1 MKYTDLVKKCNEVAN
16 YFCLDSLK
24 TDESQAADAK
34 RSEAAAR
41 IREWLQAEGVKPFD
55 KSKRKYHFEDCDN
68 YLHTAFYETNIY
80 IRKQNKTR
88 TLHNI
93 VRAKSEK
100 QKEQQQKQLDEAW
113 AETLKIREENIK
125 KREREELM
133 KKIASAKTTKAE
145 LIELLKQQIAM

>member
-1 MKYTDLVKKCNEVAN
+1 MKYNELVNKCKEVAN
-16 YFCLDSLK
+16 EFCLNALCKDETQFADS
-24 TDESQAADAK
+24 K
-34 RSEAAAR
+34 RSEAAAK
-41 IREWLQAEGVKPFD
+41 IREWLQAKGVKPFD

-125 KREREELM
+125 KREREELL

-145 LIELLKQQIAM
+145 LIEMLKQQIAM